1 MNTYFKASYWK
12 LSLSAIAIVIVT
24 ISLWYSNI
32 FAHKVAKEERKNI
45 EIWADAVHRKASLVK
60 YTETFFEKIKIDQ
73 RKRVELLAEAYERI
87 NKESNSGAL
96 TYYLNI
102 ISSNTTIPVILT
114 DEKGK
119 ITESGNVSFDKD
131 TVEFLDGKLKKDFS
145 IYKPIRINYYAG
157 KKFYLYYKESKL
169 YSELRD
175 VLNDLVQS
183 FFSEVVI
190 NSASVPVIITDS
202 TKNKI
207 ITYGNIKDEKF
218 KNNKFKEEFISE
230 MMSENPPIVIDIS
243 GLGKRYIFY
252 KNSALLT
259 ELRYYPF
266 IQIGIIA
273 IFLFIAYTLFS
284 TSRKSE
290 QNQVWAG
297 LAKETA
303 HQLGTPLS
311 SLMAWGEILK
321 LKNVDHETVNEIN
334 KDIHR
339 LETIT
344 NRFSK
349 IGSIPI
355 LKDENIVKVIYESIT
370 YLKTRTSKKVRFF
383 VDKPEDQEIFIPIN
397 LHLFEWVIEN
407 ICKNAIDAMSGV
419 GIINFNISED
429 DKKIFIDISDTGK
442 GMLRRDYKKI
452 FNPGITTKKRGWGL
466 GLSLAKRIIDEYHSG
481 RIFVKSSNIGK
492 GSTFRIVLKK
502 NKNIT

>member
-1 MNTYFKASYWK
+1 MNTYFKTNNWK
-12 LSLSAIAIVIVT
+12 IILFAVAIIIVT
-24 ISLWYSNI
+24 TSLWYSNI

-60 YTETFFEKIKIDQ
+60 YTEDFFEKIKIEE
-73 RKRVELLAEAYERI
+73 RKRVKLLAETYERV
-87 NKESNSGAL
+87 NKENNSNAL
-96 TYYLNI
+96 TFYLKI
-102 ISSNTTIPVILT
+102 ISNNTTIPVILT
-114 DEKGK
+114 DDKGN
-119 ITESGNVSFDKD
+119 ITECSNVDFDED
-131 TVEFLDGKLKKDFS
+131 TVKVLKGELKKEFS
-145 IYKPIRINYYAG
+145 VFRPIKINYYAG

-207 ITYGNIKDEKF
+207 ITYGNIKSEKF
-218 KNNKFKEEFISE
+218 NNLKYRKKIFSE
-230 MMSENPPIVIDIS
+230 MVSENLPIEIDIS

-252 KNSALLT
+252 KNSTLLT
-259 ELRYYPF
+259 ELRYYPY
-266 IQIGIIA
+266 IQFGIIG

-311 SLMAWGEILK
+311 SLMAWVEILK
-321 LKNVDHETVNEIN
+321 LKNVDDETVKEIS
-334 KDIHR
+334 KDVHR
-339 LETIT
+339 LDTIT
-344 NRFSK
+344 KRFSK

-355 LKDENIVKVIYESIT
+355 LKNENIVGVIYESIT
-370 YLKTRTSKKVRFF
+370 YLKTRTSKKIKFF
-383 VDKPEDQEIFIPIN
+383 VNKSENQNIIIPVN

-429 DKKIFIDISDTGK
+429 DKRVFIDISDTGK
-442 GMLRRDYKKI
+442 GLSRRDYKKI

-466 GLSLAKRIIDEYHSG
+466 GLSLTKRIIEEYHSG
-481 RIFVKSSNIGK
+481 KIFVKNSTPGK
-492 GSTFRIVLKK
+492 GTTFRIILKK
-502 NKNIT
+502 S